1 MGKIIEEYIE
11 AKQHQAYV
19 TRTIEKLWDIAQKY
33 KKLEA
38 DYNKR
43 LKTEKMVMLTELKFE
58 IEELDTPNNGSAYM
72 DCVEIIQQKINA
84 LRGEVEDGN
93 NT

>member
-11 AKQHQAYV
+11 AKLHQAYV

-33 KKLEA
+33 EKLEA

-43 LKTEKMVMLTELKFE
+43 LRTEMMVMLTELKLE
-58 IEELDTPNNGSAYM
+58 IEKLDTPNNGSAYM
-72 DCVEIIQQKINA
+72 DCVEIIQEKISSLKESEN
-84 LRGEVEDGN
+84 E
-93 NT
+93 